1 MCSKLGNVKR
11 GKIKTAHRYVIYGP
25 EGIGKSSL
33 LASAP
38 APIVIDIE
46 DGTGNLDIPR
56 YMFRDEQAGH
66 VPRTFTD
73 VLDAITDLTD
83 NEHSYKTLGIDT
95 ADRLES
101 LIWQHMLARDSK
113 SSALNKS
120 GKALTSIVEYGYG
133 KGYDMAVDE
142 WRELCRRLD
151 ALRMSRAMD
160 IVILA
165 HAQIRNFKNPVGEDY
180 DRYGLRINE
189 KAAGWLREWSD
200 VTGFACFE
208 EGASKE
214 VADDS
219 RARGYSTGRR
229 LLRFTRSA
237 VADAKTRL
245 LLPSEM
251 TLDPINGWARI
262 AAAVCASDEQTPE
275 QIASAIAKELERFGS
290 ESIVEVAKA
299 KTAEALAKGNRGALI
314 NYLNWLTRQQP
325 TTTTTTTTT
334 TERERET
341 HE

>member
-1 MCSKLGNVKR
+1 
-11 GKIKTAHRYVIYGP
+11 
-25 EGIGKSSL
+25 
-33 LASAP
+33 
-38 APIVIDIE
+38 
-46 DGTGNLDIPR
+46 
-56 YMFRDEQAGH
+56 
-66 VPRTFTD
+66 
-73 VLDAITDLTD
+73 
-83 NEHSYKTLGIDT
+83 
-95 ADRLES
+95 
-101 LIWQHMLARDSK
+101 
-113 SSALNKS
+113 
-120 GKALTSIVEYGYG
+120 
-133 KGYDMAVDE
+133 MAVDE

-262 AAAVCASDEQTPE
+262 AAAVCFGRTDTGADCLGHCERTRTLWIRVDRRGGQGEDGRGPCQGQSRRAYKLLEL
-275 QIASAIAKELERFGS
+275 AYSA
-290 ESIVEVAKA
+290 
-299 KTAEALAKGNRGALI
+299 
-314 NYLNWLTRQQP
+314 
-325 TTTTTTTTT
+325 TTNNHNHHNNNHR
-334 TERERET
+334 ERERDT
-341 HE
+341 